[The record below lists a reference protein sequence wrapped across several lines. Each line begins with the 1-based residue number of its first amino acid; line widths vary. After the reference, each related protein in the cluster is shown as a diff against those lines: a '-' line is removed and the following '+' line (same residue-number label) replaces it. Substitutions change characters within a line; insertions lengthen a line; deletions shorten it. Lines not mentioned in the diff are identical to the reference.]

1 MVALVLP
8 CPLDFLQY
16 AGTSPTIA
24 VESSQCQETILHFN
38 ISGLET
44 GRCRYVTLWHRWSE
58 IDEDNPSLVAL
69 VLPCPLNLLQ
79 YAGTLS
85 IGAQQLAP
93 LPVEIQPSAANSNNS
108 GFRGHQHGQLQLQ
121 LQLLQP
127 LLPTRQTITFDR
139 IIKPTL
145 IKQ

>member
-1 MVALVLP
+1 M
-8 CPLDFLQY
+8 QSS
-16 AGTSPTIA
+16 TSINQTTTTTTPAIA
-24 VESSQCQETILHFN
+24 AKSSQCQETILHFN

-58 IDEDNPSLVAL
+58 IDEDNQSLVAL
-69 VLPCPLNLLQ
+69 VLLCALNFRQ
-79 YAGTLS
+79 YATLS

-93 LPVEIQPSAANSNNS
+93 LPDENQPSADNSNNS
-108 GFRGHQHGQLQLQ
+108 GFQGHRHGQLQLQ
-121 LQLLQP
+121 LQLLRP
-127 LLPTRQTITFDR
+127 LLPTRHTITFDR